1 MNRVVLLLIVL
12 MICPAVPAA
21 LAEETAAPE
30 ASGQETPPDQPPR
43 RPKLP
48 GDIIFESSLGKVV
61 FPHKVHQRMGCQKC
75 HHQIHAKD
83 LVTPHDE
90 YLTYSWVN
98 CRDCH
103 DESQNHST
111 YYGCAKCH
119 HSNLENIAD
128 ETLNAKVVVHKSCW
142 KCHLSGTGV
151 EASRRCGYCHQ
162 KDQPALELSQ
172 EDATPGAAP
181 GTAGPGADGG
191 PQ

>member
-1 MNRVVLLLIVL
+1 MSKFCLFLVLLALF
-12 MICPAVPAA
+12 AVPAGIQ
-21 LAEETAAPE
+21 
-30 ASGQETPPDQPPR
+30 SQETERPETPQQDEPPAPSAR

-48 GDIIFESSLGKVV
+48 NVITFESSVGQVH
-61 FPHKVHQRMGCQKC
+61 FPHKVHQKMGCQNC

-83 LVTPHDE
+83 LLTPHEE

-103 DESQNHST
+103 DETQNHST

-151 EASRRCGYCHQ
+151 EASERCSYCHIRED
-162 KDQPALELSQ
+162 KPLDLTQ
-172 EDATPGAAP
+172 EERNGRPGAA
-181 GTAGPGADGG
+181 TQGAA
-191 PQ
+191 PETEMK